1 MESATNSTT
10 SAKTQQPKPIE
21 DTPELRQQREE
32 QLSANESLLAA
43 GYDKRILENASR
55 KKFFKQS

>member
-32 QLSANESLLAA
+32 QLSANEPLLATE
-43 GYDKRILENASR
+43 YDKRTLANKLRE
-55 KKFFKQS
+55 KQARN